1 MIDVRDTVAD
11 WMKAK
16 TSVSFRRRVARTRVQ
31 ARGWNAGLRALPD
44 FLVIGAQRCGTSS
57 LYTYL
62 GRHPRVIP
70 SLRKEV
76 EYLSTRFGEGEG
88 WYRAHFPLRAR
99 LAASNLR
106 GGRTQTFEATPD
118 YLLDPRAPERAA
130 TLLPG
135 AKIVVLVRDPV
146 ARAYSQYMHNRRLG
160 QEPLTFLEALDQEDS
175 RIEGELLR
183 MSSDPDYDAKPLR
196 RFGYVARGMY
206 ADQIKLWQAHYPA
219 EQIQLIQTE
228 AFFKDTSAI
237 FGEILDFLGIPR
249 WQPSHFG
256 NYSVASPT
264 GSSQGMVPAAREK
277 LTETFKEPNRQ
288 LYDLVGRDLGW
299 KS

>member
-1 MIDVRDTVAD
+1 MIDVRDTVTD

-16 TSVSFRRRVARTRVQ
+16 TSVALRRRVARTRVQ

-62 GRHPRVIP
+62 GRHPRVVP

-76 EYLSTRFGEGEG
+76 EYFSTRFGEGER

-99 LAASNLR
+99 LAASSLR
-106 GGRTQTFEATPD
+106 GSRLQTFEATPD
-118 YLLDPRAPERAA
+118 YLLDPRAPVRAA
-130 TLLPG
+130 KLLPR

-160 QEPLTFLEALDQEDS
+160 HEPLTFLEALDKEPS
-175 RIEGELLR
+175 RIDGEFLR
-183 MSSDPDYDAKPLR
+183 MRTDPDYDAIPLR
-196 RFGYVARGMY
+196 RFGYVTRGMY
-206 ADQIKLWQAHYPA
+206 ADQLALWQAHYPA
-219 EQIQLIQTE
+219 VQISVIQTE
-228 AFFKDTSAI
+228 ALFNDTAVV

-249 WQPSHFG
+249 WHPTHFG
-256 NYSVASPT
+256 NYSVPSTT
-264 GSSQGMVPAAREK
+264 GSSQGMVPEARER
-277 LTETFKEPNRQ
+277 LAETFKLPNSK
-288 LYDLVGRDLGW
+288 LYAMLGCDFGW
-299 KS
+299 MS

>member
-1 MIDVRDTVAD
+1 MIEVRDTVTD
-11 WMKAK
+11 WMRTK

-31 ARGWNAGLRALPD
+31 ARGWNAGFRALPD

-62 GRHPRVIP
+62 GRHPGVVP

-76 EYLSTRFGEGEG
+76 EYFSTRFGEGEG

-99 LAASNLR
+99 LAASGLR
-106 GGRTQTFEATPD
+106 GSRSQTFEATPD
-118 YLLDPRAPERAA
+118 YLLDPRAPVRAA
-130 TLLPG
+130 ELLPG

-160 QEPLTFLEALDQEDS
+160 HEPLTFLEALDQEPS
-175 RIEGELLR
+175 RIDGEFDR
-183 MSSDPDYDAKPLR
+183 MRSDPVYDAKPLR
-196 RFGYVARGMY
+196 RFGYVTRGMY
-206 ADQIKLWQAHYPA
+206 ADQLELWQAQYPA
-219 EQIQLIQTE
+219 EQIRVIQTE
-228 AFFKDTSAI
+228 ALFNDTAAT
-237 FGEILDFLGIPR
+237 FDEILDFLGIPR

-256 NYSVASPT
+256 NYSVPTTT
-264 GSSQGMVPAAREK
+264 GSSQGMGPEARER
-277 LTETFKEPNRQ
+277 LVETFTVPNRK
-288 LYDLVGRDLGW
+288 LYARLGCDFGW